1 MCKHTPYKHTPMTTI
16 IGTNIQCGEKKVEKH
31 ERTNTFT
38 PYYMPQFRKFHTH
51 FAYILR
57 MSWDRECKMRLNVSI
72 YVMYLCFSLNKHLL
86 HIICV
91 KFVAHTHTH
100 TTHWQPLLL
109 FTKWSEVEYIEL
121 QEKGRSKIDNQI
133 LYVLAQK
140 SSRFQVD
147 YLITCLRFYNKQTHK
162 CCMESS
168 TLWYIQSSV

>member
-57 MSWDRECKMRLNVSI
+57 MGWDRECKMRLNVSI

-91 KFVAHTHTH
+91 KFVAHTHNTLTAIIIIH
-100 TTHWQPLLL
+100 KVEWSRVYWASGKRAVENWQPNFIRFSTKIIKIPGWLL
-109 FTKWSEVEYIEL
+109 
-121 QEKGRSKIDNQI
+121 
-133 LYVLAQK
+133 
-140 SSRFQVD
+140 D
-147 YLITCLRFYNKQTHK
+147 YLLTFL
-162 CCMESS
+162 
-168 TLWYIQSSV
+168 